1 MTQIQ
6 VDCFLAA
13 AQNRSF
19 KAAADSL
26 YMTAASFSRHII
38 PWRMNWVFP
47 CLSGNGKTVG

>member
-26 YMTAASFSRHII
+26 YMTAAS
-38 PWRMNWVFP
+38 
-47 CLSGNGKTVG
+47 

>member
-26 YMTAASFSRHII
+26 YMTAARDRKS
-38 PWRMNWVFP
+38 V
-47 CLSGNGKTVG
+47 V